1 MCEEQKMSCAGDAM
15 DRPRFRLYGYRW
27 VVLAVFMLINM
38 TIQILWISFSPVTGP
53 AAAFYRVTDL
63 NIGLLSMMFMIAFI
77 PLSIPVS
84 WVIDT
89 WGFHKAVSIG
99 AVLMGVFG
107 ILRGLAG
114 ASYGL
119 VLASTIGIAVAQPFL
134 LNAWTTVPAKWFDL
148 EFRATA
154 VGLVTLASLVGT
166 AIGMVL
172 TPVLTQSMSI
182 ARVQLLY
189 GILAAFSSTL
199 FILLAREKP
208 PTPPC
213 PAEQE
218 TRALMLD
225 GLKNALTNRMFWM
238 FLVVCFVALGLFNG
252 LSTWVE
258 PIIRPRGFSPE
269 QAGTLGALML
279 VGGVIGAVVI
289 PVFSDRQHKR
299 RKYLMIGVLGAIPG
313 LVGVTFARPVWLLM
327 ASAFELGFFL
337 TSLSPVGM
345 EYAAEITYPTPEG
358 TSNGLI
364 QLFGQA
370 AVVYV
375 YVMAAMRTKDGSFTL
390 SLLFGMVLLIICA
403 LIVARLKDPDVARGG
418 SL

>member
-1 MCEEQKMSCAGDAM
+1 M
-15 DRPRFRLYGYRW
+15 DRPTFRVYGYRW
-27 VVLAVFMLINM
+27 VVLAVFMLINI
-38 TIQILWISFSPVTGP
+38 TIQMLWISYSPITGP
-53 AAAFYRVTDL
+53 AAKFYGVTDL
-63 NIGLLSMMFMIAFI
+63 SIGLLSMMFMIAFI

-114 ASYGL
+114 ARYSL

-154 VGLVTLASLVGT
+154 VGLVTLASLIGT

-172 TPVLTQSMSI
+172 TPILIQDMSI
-182 ARVQLLY
+182 ARVQSLY
-189 GILAAFSSTL
+189 GIVAAFSSAL

-213 PAEQE
+213 PAGQE
-218 TRALMLD
+218 ARALMLD
-225 GLKNALTNRMFWM
+225 GLKNALKNRMFWM
-238 FLVVCFVALGLFNG
+238 FLVICFIALGLFNG

-289 PVFSDRQHKR
+289 PAFSDRQHKR

-313 LVGVTFARPVWLLM
+313 LIGVTFARSVLLLM
-327 ASAFELGFFL
+327 ASAFEFGFFL

-345 EYAAEITYPTPEG
+345 EYAAEITHPTPEG

-375 YVMAAMRTKDGSFTL
+375 YIMEAMRAKDGSFTL
-390 SLLFGMVLLIICA
+390 SLLFGVFLLIICA
-403 LIVARLKDPDVARGG
+403 FIVARLKDPDVTRAGAEMTK
-418 SL
+418 

>member
-1 MCEEQKMSCAGDAM
+1 M
-15 DRPRFRLYGYRW
+15 DKPTYRLYGYRW
-27 VVLAVFMLINM
+27 VVLAVFMFINV
-38 TIQILWISFSPVTGP
+38 TIQMLWISYSPITGP
-53 AAAFYRVTDL
+53 AATFYGVTDL
-63 NIGLLSMMFMIAFI
+63 RIGLLSMMFMIAFI

-84 WVIDT
+84 WMIDT
-89 WGFHKAVSIG
+89 WGFHKAVSVG
-99 AVLMGVFG
+99 AVLMGAFG

-119 VLASTIGIAVAQPFL
+119 VLASTIGIAIAQPFL
-134 LNAWTTVPAKWFDL
+134 LNAWTTVPAKWFDV

-166 AIGMVL
+166 AVGMVL
-172 TPVLTQSMSI
+172 TPMLTQSMSI
-182 ARVQLLY
+182 ADVQLWY
-189 GILAAFSSTL
+189 GILAAVSSVL
-199 FILLAREKP
+199 FIILAREQP
-208 PTPPC
+208 LTPPC
-213 PAEQE
+213 PAGQE

-225 GLKNALTNRMFWM
+225 GLKNALRNRMFWM
-238 FLVVCFVALGLFNG
+238 FLAVSFIALGLFNG

-289 PVFSDRQHKR
+289 PAFSDRQHKR

-313 LVGVTFARPVWLLM
+313 LVGVTFARSTWLLM

-345 EYAAEITYPTPEG
+345 EYASEITYPTPEG

-390 SLLFGMVLLIICA
+390 SLLFAVLLLAVCA
-403 LIVARLKDPDVARGG
+403 FLVSRLKDAVSVHAEVDMK
-418 SL
+418 S

>member
-1 MCEEQKMSCAGDAM
+1 MCEEQKMSCTGDAM
-15 DRPRFRLYGYRW
+15 DKPRFRLYGYRW

-38 TIQILWISFSPVTGP
+38 TIQILWISYSPVTGP

-99 AVLMGVFG
+99 AVLTGVFG

-182 ARVQLLY
+182 ARVQLVY
-189 GILAAFSSTL
+189 GILAALSSAL

-213 PAEQE
+213 PAGQE

-258 PIIRPRGFSPE
+258 PIIRPRGFNPE

-390 SLLFGMVLLIICA
+390 SLLLGMVLLIICA
-403 LIVARLKDPDVARGG
+403 LIVARLKDPDVVRGG

>member
-1 MCEEQKMSCAGDAM
+1 M
-15 DRPRFRLYGYRW
+15 DKPTYRLYGYRW
-27 VVLAVFMLINM
+27 IVLAVFMFINI
-38 TIQILWISFSPVTGP
+38 TIQMLWISYSPITGP
-53 AAAFYRVTDL
+53 AAKFYGVTDL
-63 NIGLLSMMFMIAFI
+63 KIGLLSMMFMIAFI

-84 WVIDT
+84 WMIDT

-99 AVLMGVFG
+99 AILMGAFG

-134 LNAWTTVPAKWFDL
+134 LNAWTTVPAKWFDV

-172 TPVLTQSMSI
+172 TPMLTQSMSI
-182 ARVQLLY
+182 ASVQLWY
-189 GILAAFSSTL
+189 GVLAAVSSVL

-213 PAEQE
+213 PAGQE

-225 GLKNALTNRMFWM
+225 GLKNALRNRMFWM
-238 FLVVCFVALGLFNG
+238 FLAVCFIALGLFNG

-258 PIIRPRGFSPE
+258 PIIRPRGFSPG
-269 QAGTLGALML
+269 QAGTVGALML

-289 PVFSDRQHKR
+289 PAFSDRQHKR
-299 RKYLMIGVLGAIPG
+299 RRYLMIGVLGAIPG
-313 LVGVTFARPVWLLM
+313 LVGVTFAQSAWLLM

-345 EYAAEITYPTPEG
+345 EYASEITYPTPEG

-390 SLLFGMVLLIICA
+390 SLLFAVFLLVMCA
-403 LIVARLKDPDVARGG
+403 LIVSRLRDPVSTDMEAGAKP
-418 SL
+418 

>member
-1 MCEEQKMSCAGDAM
+1 VEKSS
-15 DRPRFRLYGYRW
+15 FRVYGYRW
-27 VVLAVFMLINM
+27 VVLAVFMFINV
-38 TIQILWISFSPVTGP
+38 TIQMLWISYSPITGP
-53 AAAFYRVTDL
+53 AAAYYGVTDL
-63 NIGLLSMMFMIAFI
+63 KIGLLSMMFMIAFI

-84 WVIDT
+84 WIIDT
-89 WGFHKAVSIG
+89 WGFHKAVSVG
-99 AVLMGVFG
+99 AVLMGIFG

-114 ASYGL
+114 ARYGL

-154 VGLVTLASLVGT
+154 VGLVTLSSLVGT
-166 AIGMVL
+166 AVGMVL
-172 TPVLTQSMSI
+172 TPALVQQMSI

-189 GILAAFSSTL
+189 GILAAASSVL

-213 PAEQE
+213 PAGQE

-225 GLKNALTNRMFWM
+225 GLKSALKNRMFWM
-238 FLVVCFVALGLFNG
+238 FLAVSFIALGIFNG

-269 QAGTLGALML
+269 QAGTVGALML

-289 PVFSDRQHKR
+289 PAFSDKQRQR
-299 RKYLMIGVLGAIPG
+299 QKYLMIGVLGVIPG
-313 LVGVTFARPVWLLM
+313 LIGVTFARSAWLLM
-327 ASAFELGFFL
+327 PSAFELGFFL

-375 YVMAAMRTKDGSFTL
+375 YIMAAMRTKDGSFTL
-390 SLLFGMVLLIICA
+390 SLLFAVLLLIVCA
-403 LIVARLKDPDVARGG
+403 FIVARLKDPDTSHAGTEAK
-418 SL
+418 

>member
-1 MCEEQKMSCAGDAM
+1 VEKTS
-15 DRPRFRLYGYRW
+15 FKVYGYRW
-27 VVLAVFMLINM
+27 VVLAVFMLINI
-38 TIQILWISFSPVTGP
+38 TIQILWISYSPVTGP
-53 AAAFYRVTDL
+53 AAAYYGTTDL
-63 NIGLLSMMFMIAFI
+63 KIGLLSMVFMIAFI

-84 WVIDT
+84 WMIDT

-107 ILRGLAG
+107 ILRGLSG
-114 ASYGL
+114 TSYGL
-119 VLASTIGIAVAQPFL
+119 VLASTAGIAVAQPFL
-134 LNAWTTVPAKWFDL
+134 LNAWTTVPAKWFGL

-166 AIGMVL
+166 AAGMVL
-172 TPVLTQSMSI
+172 TPLLIRQMSI
-182 ARVQLLY
+182 AHVQLLY
-189 GILAAFSSTL
+189 GILAAASSVL
-199 FILLAREKP
+199 FIVLAREKP

-213 PAEQE
+213 PAGQE

-225 GLKNALTNRMFWM
+225 GLRNALKNRMFWM
-238 FLVVCFVALGLFNG
+238 FLVICFIALGLFNG

-258 PIIRPRGFSPE
+258 PIVRPRGFTPE
-269 QAGTLGALML
+269 QAGTLGALIL

-289 PVFSDRQHKR
+289 PAFSDRQHKR
-299 RKYLMIGVLGAIPG
+299 RRYLMIGVLGSIPG
-313 LVGVTFARPVWLLM
+313 LIGVTFARSAWLLM
-327 ASAFELGFFL
+327 ASGFELGFFL

-375 YVMAAMRTKDGSFTL
+375 YIMEAMRTRDGSFTL
-390 SLLFGMVLLIICA
+390 SLLFAGLLLIICA
-403 LIVARLKDPDVARGG
+403 FIAARLKDPDLSRPAAQEKP
-418 SL
+418 

>member
-1 MCEEQKMSCAGDAM
+1 MEKTS
-15 DRPRFRLYGYRW
+15 FKVYGYRW
-27 VVLAVFMLINM
+27 VVLAVFMLINI
-38 TIQILWISFSPVTGP
+38 TIQILWISYSPVTGP
-53 AAAFYRVTDL
+53 AAAYYGTTDL
-63 NIGLLSMMFMIAFI
+63 RIGLLSMVFMIAFI

-84 WVIDT
+84 WMIDT

-107 ILRGLAG
+107 ILRGLSG
-114 ASYGL
+114 TSYGL
-119 VLASTIGIAVAQPFL
+119 VLASTAGIAVAQPFL
-134 LNAWTTVPAKWFDL
+134 LNAWTTVPAKWFEL

-166 AIGMVL
+166 AAGMVL
-172 TPVLTQSMSI
+172 TPLLIRQMSI
-182 ARVQLLY
+182 AHVQLLY
-189 GILAAFSSTL
+189 GILAAASSVL

-213 PAEQE
+213 LAGQE

-225 GLKNALTNRMFWM
+225 GLRNALKNRMFWM
-238 FLVVCFVALGLFNG
+238 FLIICFIALGLFNG

-258 PIIRPRGFSPE
+258 PIVRPRGFTPE
-269 QAGTLGALML
+269 QAGTLGALIL
-279 VGGVIGAVVI
+279 VGGVIGAVAI
-289 PVFSDRQHKR
+289 PAFSDRQHKR
-299 RKYLMIGVLGAIPG
+299 RRYLMIGVLGAIPG
-313 LVGVTFARPVWLLM
+313 LIGVTFARSTWLLM
-327 ASAFELGFFL
+327 ASGFELGFFL

-375 YVMAAMRTKDGSFTL
+375 YIMEAMRTRDGSFTL
-390 SLLFGMVLLIICA
+390 SLLFAGLLLIICA
-403 LIVARLKDPDVARGG
+403 FIAARLKDPDISRPAAQEKP
-418 SL
+418 

>member
-1 MCEEQKMSCAGDAM
+1 MEKPMY
-15 DRPRFRLYGYRW
+15 RVYGYRW
-27 VVLAVFMLINM
+27 IVLAVFMLINA
-38 TIQILWISFSPVTGP
+38 TIQVLWISYSPITGP
-53 AAAFYRVTDL
+53 AAAFYGVTDL
-63 NIGLLSMMFMIAFI
+63 RIGLLSMMFMIAFM
-77 PLSIPVS
+77 PLSIPVA
-84 WVIDT
+84 WAIDT
-89 WGFHKAVSIG
+89 WGFHRAVSIG
-99 AVLMGVFG
+99 AVLMGAFG

-114 ASYGL
+114 ARYGL

-154 VGLVTLASLVGT
+154 VGLVTLASLIGT
-166 AIGMVL
+166 AAGMVL
-172 TPVLTQSMSI
+172 TPILIREKSI
-182 ARVQLLY
+182 AHVQLLY
-189 GILAAFSSTL
+189 GILAACSSVL
-199 FILLAREKP
+199 FVLLARKSP

-213 PAEQE
+213 PAGCE
-218 TRALMLD
+218 TRALVLD
-225 GLKNALTNRMFWM
+225 GLRNALRNRMFWM
-238 FLVVCFVALGLFNG
+238 FLAVCFVALGLFNG

-269 QAGTLGALML
+269 QAGMLGAFML
-279 VGGVIGAVVI
+279 GGGVIGAVVI
-289 PVFSDRQHKR
+289 PALSDRQHKR
-299 RKYLMIGVLGAIPG
+299 RRYLMIGVLGAVPG
-313 LVGVTFARPVWLLM
+313 LLGVTLARSTVLLM

-370 AVVYV
+370 AVIYV

-390 SLLFGMVLLIICA
+390 SLLFGVFLLVVCA
-403 LIVARLKDPDVARGG
+403 LIVRRLKDPPAMARNGP
-418 SL
+418 SA

>member
-1 MCEEQKMSCAGDAM
+1 VEKSS
-15 DRPRFRLYGYRW
+15 FRVYGYRW
-27 VVLAVFMLINM
+27 VVLAVFMLINI
-38 TIQILWISFSPVTGP
+38 TIQMLWISYSPITGP
-53 AAAFYRVTDL
+53 AAAYYGVTDL
-63 NIGLLSMMFMIAFI
+63 KIGLLSMMFMIAFI

-84 WVIDT
+84 WMIDT
-89 WGFHKAVSIG
+89 WGFHKAVSVG

-114 ASYGL
+114 ARYGL

-172 TPVLTQSMSI
+172 TPALVQQMSI
-182 ARVQLLY
+182 ARVQLAY
-189 GILAAFSSTL
+189 GVLAAVSSVL

-213 PAEQE
+213 PAGQE

-225 GLKNALTNRMFWM
+225 GLKNALRNRMFWM
-238 FLVVCFVALGLFNG
+238 FLVVCFIALGIFNG

-269 QAGTLGALML
+269 QAGTVGALML

-289 PVFSDRQHKR
+289 PAFSDKQHQR
-299 RKYLMIGVLGAIPG
+299 RKYLMIGVLGVIPG
-313 LVGVTFARPVWLLM
+313 LIGVTFARSAWLLM

-390 SLLFGMVLLIICA
+390 SLLFAVLL
-403 LIVARLKDPDVARGG
+403 LIVCAFIVSRLKDPDTSHPGAEMTK
-418 SL
+418 

>member
-1 MCEEQKMSCAGDAM
+1 VEKSS
-15 DRPRFRLYGYRW
+15 FRVYGYRW
-27 VVLAVFMLINM
+27 VVLAVFMLINI
-38 TIQILWISFSPVTGP
+38 TIQMLWISYSPITGP
-53 AAAFYRVTDL
+53 AATFYGVTDL
-63 NIGLLSMMFMIAFI
+63 KIGLLSMMFMIAFI

-84 WVIDT
+84 WMIDT
-89 WGFHKAVSIG
+89 WGFHKAVSVG

-114 ASYGL
+114 ARYGL

-172 TPVLTQSMSI
+172 TPALVQQTSI
-182 ARVQLLY
+182 ARVQLAY
-189 GILAAFSSTL
+189 GILAAASSVL

-213 PAEQE
+213 PAGQE

-225 GLKNALTNRMFWM
+225 GLKNALRNRMFWM
-238 FLVVCFVALGLFNG
+238 FLAVSFIALGIFNG

-269 QAGTLGALML
+269 QAGTVGALML

-289 PVFSDRQHKR
+289 PAFSDKQHQRQ
-299 RKYLMIGVLGAIPG
+299 KYLMIGVLGVIPG
-313 LVGVTFARPVWLLM
+313 LIGVTFAQSAWLLM

-375 YVMAAMRTKDGSFTL
+375 YIMAAMRTKDGSFTL
-390 SLLFGMVLLIICA
+390 SLLFAVFLLVVCA
-403 LIVARLKDPDVARGG
+403 FIVSRLKDPDTSHAGTEAK
-418 SL
+418 

>member
-1 MCEEQKMSCAGDAM
+1 VEKSS
-15 DRPRFRLYGYRW
+15 FRVYGYRW
-27 VVLAVFMLINM
+27 VVLAVFMFINV
-38 TIQILWISFSPVTGP
+38 TIQMLWISYSPITGP
-53 AAAFYRVTDL
+53 AAAYYGVTDL
-63 NIGLLSMMFMIAFI
+63 KIGLLSMMFMIAFI

-84 WVIDT
+84 WMIDT
-89 WGFHKAVSIG
+89 WGFHKAVSVG
-99 AVLMGVFG
+99 AVLMGIFG

-114 ASYGL
+114 ARYGL

-166 AIGMVL
+166 AVGMVL
-172 TPVLTQSMSI
+172 TPALVQQMSI

-189 GILAAFSSTL
+189 GILAAASSVL

-213 PAEQE
+213 PAGQE

-225 GLKNALTNRMFWM
+225 GLKSALKNRMFWM
-238 FLVVCFVALGLFNG
+238 FLAVSFIALGIFNG

-269 QAGTLGALML
+269 QAGTVGALML

-289 PVFSDRQHKR
+289 PAFSDKQRQR
-299 RKYLMIGVLGAIPG
+299 QKYLMIGVLGVIPG
-313 LVGVTFARPVWLLM
+313 LIGVTFARSAWLLM
-327 ASAFELGFFL
+327 PSAFELGFFL

-375 YVMAAMRTKDGSFTL
+375 YIMAAMRTKDGSFTL
-390 SLLFGMVLLIICA
+390 SLLFAVLLLIVCA
-403 LIVARLKDPDVARGG
+403 FIVARLKDPDTSHAGTEAK
-418 SL
+418 

>member
-1 MCEEQKMSCAGDAM
+1 M
-15 DRPRFRLYGYRW
+15 DRPTFRVYGYRW
-27 VVLAVFMLINM
+27 VVLAVFMFINI
-38 TIQILWISFSPVTGP
+38 TIQMLWISYSPITGP
-53 AAAFYRVTDL
+53 AATFYGVTDL

-134 LNAWTTVPAKWFDL
+134 LNAWTTVPAKWFNI

-172 TPVLTQSMSI
+172 TPILTQSLSI
-182 ARVQLLY
+182 ARVQLAY
-189 GILAAFSSTL
+189 GFLAAFSSVL

-213 PAEQE
+213 PAGQE

-225 GLKNALTNRMFWM
+225 GLKNALKNRMFWM
-238 FLVVCFVALGLFNG
+238 FLAICFIALGLFNG
-252 LSTWVE
+252 LSTWIE
-258 PIIRPRGFSPE
+258 PIVRPRGFSPE

-289 PVFSDRQHKR
+289 PAFSDKQHKR

-313 LVGVTFARPVWLLM
+313 LIGVTFARPVWLLM

-375 YVMAAMRTKDGSFTL
+375 YVMQAMRTKDGSFTL
-390 SLLFGMVLLIICA
+390 SLLFAAFLLVICA
-403 LIVARLKDPDVARGG
+403 FIVTRLKDPDAARGG
-418 SL
+418 AEMTK